1 MSEIQNTRGL
11 NPEQKNAVETL
22 SGPLLI
28 LAGAG
33 SGKTKTLTHRIAN
46 LVAHGIPPHQILA
59 VTFTN
64 KAASEMKERITKLVD
79 GHVRFPYIGTFHS
92 ICVRILRIE
101 YEAAGL
107 DKNFVIYD
115 TDDQQTLIKRLMK
128 QLDIDSKS
136 VKPKVTL
143 SVISKCK
150 TENTSPAEYAATAYY
165 PHQKHIAKLYE
176 AYEAAKTASGAVD
189 FDDLLLLVDRLF
201 TTNPTVLQHWQDKI
215 KHILVDEYQDTNH
228 TQYSIIK
235 ALAEK
240 SQNICVVGD
249 DWQSIYSWRGADFT
263 NILNFESDFKGAKVI
278 KLERNYRSTG
288 NILKISQQIINQNQT
303 RTDKT
308 LFTEAS
314 DGSPIQIYQAYDE
327 ADEANRISRKI
338 YDYISPLYY
347 SMSNLS
353 IDRPESQAQAV
364 RKSYTFSDIAIL
376 YRTNAQS
383 YPFEKALIS
392 AKIPYKLV
400 GGMRFY
406 DRREIKDV
414 LAILKLMVNP
424 ADRVSLERVI
434 KNVIS
439 GIGEASFAKILFT
452 LDNLPVTSEQSFLN
466 PLVINALS
474 ARAGKQLARL
484 ADFVKQNTI
493 KIIPAPTTQNTTKIA
508 PAPTTEQNTAAMNA
522 DDTFSVAQ
530 NTTKISSSANPAP
543 ATLIQSILTCF
554 DFAKLLSSDPT
565 TEEERMKNLEVMIGN
580 AATYESLDDFLADAA
595 LMSSADD
602 RNSENVVTLSTLHAS
617 KGLEFPIVFMV
628 GMEEGLFPS
637 PQAEAEGNIEEER
650 RLAYVGMTRAMDDL
664 ILTYARSRFTFGGR
678 SYHEPSRFLLEVG
691 YHPSAGTTSL
701 LGSEPTADT
710 SIFDSDLAGNAD
722 STLDTN
728 LAGNSNHPD
737 FFSNSESYD
746 GIDSIP
752 DDDLP
757 FFD

>member
-1 MSEIQNTRGL
+1 MSETQNTRGL

-46 LVAHGIPPHQILA
+46 LVAHGIQPHQILA

-64 KAASEMKERITKLVD
+64 KAANEMKERITKLID

-101 YEAAGL
+101 HEAAGL

-136 VKPKVTL
+136 VKPKVVL
-143 SVISKCK
+143 SIISKNK
-150 TENTSPAEYAATAYY
+150 TEGISPAEYAATAYY
-165 PHQKHIAKLYE
+165 QHQKHTAKLYE

-215 KHILVDEYQDTNH
+215 KHVLVDEYQDTNH

-338 YDYISPLYY
+338 YDYISPLYH

-439 GIGEASFAKILFT
+439 GIGEASFAKILFI

-493 KIIPAPTTQNTTKIA
+493 KIIPAPTTKQNI
-508 PAPTTEQNTAAMNA
+508 AAMDA
-522 DDTFSVAQ
+522 DDALSVSQ
-530 NTTKISSSANPAP
+530 NTTKISSSANTAP
-543 ATLIQSILTCF
+543 ATLIQSILTYF
-554 DFAKLLSSDPT
+554 DFAKILSADPI

-701 LGSEPTADT
+701 FGSEPTADT

>member
-64 KAASEMKERITKLVD
+64 KAASEMKERIASLVD
-79 GHVRFPYIGTFHS
+79 SSIRFPYIGTFHS

-136 VKPKVTL
+136 VKPKVAL

-201 TTNPTVLQHWQDKI
+201 TTNPTVLQRWQDKI

-338 YDYISPLYY
+338 YDYISPLYH

-484 ADFVKQNTI
+484 ADFVKQNT
-493 KIIPAPTTQNTTKIA
+493 TKIA
-508 PAPTTEQNTAAMNA
+508 PAPTTQQNTAAMNA

-543 ATLIQSILTCF
+543 ATLIQSILTYF
-554 DFAKLLSSDPT
+554 DFAKILSADPI

-691 YHPSAGTTSL
+691 YHPSADTTSL
-701 LGSEPTADT
+701 LESEPTADTTSLLESEPTADT
-710 SIFDSDLAGNAD
+710 SIIDSDLVSNAS

-728 LAGNSNHPD
+728 LSSSSNHPD